1 MAQHCFNVDASQF
14 GGGRGPWGSHLCC
27 RYVHCTGCPIILRQF
42 LNCVQYGN
50 WTQDNG
56 NLAQG
61 RAEDPIRSYHWPNP
75 GNLDENSDLILLAI
89 GL

>member
-14 GGGRGPWGSHLCC
+14 GGGRGPRGSHLCC
-27 RYVHCTGCPIILRQF
+27 RYVHCTGCPIILRK
-42 LNCVQYGN
+42 
-50 WTQDNG
+50 
-56 NLAQG
+56 G